1 MRLLVTG
8 GAGYVGSAVTAMLLE
23 AGHHVTVVDDL
34 STGHRDAVPDGAAFH
49 HGDILDPRTLIA
61 ATRGVPTFD
70 AVLHFAA
77 RSLVGESVVEPARY
91 FRHNISTTANL
102 IDAMRDRGI
111 GTIVFS
117 STAAVYGAPET
128 VPISEDAPARPT
140 NPYGASK
147 LAADQL
153 LGFAAAA
160 HQIAA
165 VSLRYFNVAGAYAG
179 CGERHAPET
188 HLIPRLLR
196 VASGEV
202 ARAEIYGTDYPTPD
216 GTAVRDY
223 IHVADLADAHV
234 RALTSARAGEHLI
247 CNLGNGAGFSVR
259 EVLAAVREVTGH
271 PMPADE
277 HERRAGDP
285 PLLVASATRAAA
297 RLGWKPTRPK
307 LAEMIEDAW
316 RFQRALA
323 TRSA

>member
-23 AGHHVTVVDDL
+23 SGHQVTVLDDL
-34 STGHRDAVPDGAAFH
+34 STGHRDAVPAGAAFH
-49 HGDILDPRTLIA
+49 HGDLLDPRTLTEV
-61 ATRGVPTFD
+61 TRGSADFD

-77 RSLVGESVVEPARY
+77 RSLVGESVAEPARY
-91 FRHNISTTANL
+91 FRHNVTTTANL
-102 IDAMRDRGI
+102 VDAMRDHGI

-117 STAAVYGAPET
+117 STAAVYGEPAT
-128 VPISEDAPARPT
+128 VPIDEDEPARPT

-153 LGFAAAA
+153 LGYAAAA
-160 HQIAA
+160 HGIAA

-179 CGERHAPET
+179 RGERHAPET

-196 VASGEV
+196 VATGEA

-223 IHVADLADAHV
+223 IHVGDLADAHV
-234 RALTSARAGEHLI
+234 RALAAAVAGEHLV

-277 HERRAGDP
+277 HPRRAGDP
-285 PLLVASATRAAA
+285 PRLVASAARAAA
-297 RLGWKPTRPK
+297 RLGWKPTRPEP
-307 LAEMIEDAW
+307 ATMIEDAW
-316 RFQRALA
+316 RYHRDHADHG
-323 TRSA
+323 